1 MTTLVQKFG
10 VDFILTAVV
19 GKRLADEGADD
30 NLLQTIS
37 ASKRLL

>member
-1 MTTLVQKFG
+1 MATLVQKFG
-10 VDFILTAVV
+10 VDFKLTAVAR
-19 GKRLADEGADD
+19 KRLADEGADD